1 MGYAVAGKP
10 EVALQLFG
18 KMRFQGLDLDAFAY
32 HVLLNALVEENCF
45 DAVQIIAS
53 QISMRGF
60 ENDITQSVMVKW
72 FCKQNMLDEAEGYLR
87 RLVTD
92 GRRPSKVNGS
102 VVGVLVHAL
111 CKRNKFEQAGKLLDE
126 FRGSGVVLD
135 SAYAV
140 WIGDLVQAGRLN
152 EALEIFQSKK
162 ALEGYVP
169 DVFRYNMLI
178 GRLLRQNRLED
189 VSDLLLEMKEGGIS
203 PDKVTMNAALC
214 FFCKA
219 GMVDIALELY
229 NSRFEFGLSPNS
241 MAYNYLINTLCG
253 DGSIDKAYGVLKYSI
268 DQGYFPGRKTF
279 SILADALCRE
289 GKLDKMKEL
298 VLFAL
303 ERNLMPSESTYDVFI
318 TTLCKTKRVE
328 DGYLIHEELNRISE
342 VRRESTYINL
352 ISGFCK
358 LKKGDIAA
366 RLLIEMQEHGY
377 SPTRKMFR
385 DVICSLCDMGN
396 PDKQFFTL
404 LEMQLSCQEPTCRI
418 YNFFIYGA
426 GHAKK
431 PELARQV
438 FELMQRNG
446 IKPILSSDVLMLQSY
461 LKSERILDAL
471 NFFNDLRHRR
481 EIGRRLYST
490 MIIGLCK
497 AKRAYLAL
505 DLLREMREKGVVPS
519 DDCYE
524 ILIQSLCWNKE
535 YDTAVNLIKDMEKVG
550 RRITSF
556 IGNILLLHSLK
567 TQELYEAWV
576 RLREL
581 QIEISDMSILGL
593 VIGSFSG
600 RIRVSQDIENLE
612 EVIAKCF
619 PLDVYTYNLLLSRLS
634 NSNMDYAC
642 ALFYRM
648 SQKGY
653 EPNRWTYDIL
663 VQGFLKHRR
672 TGDANRWLKAMHRKG
687 FSPTEHTMRFYRFI

>member
-45 DAVQIIAS
+45 DAVQVVAS

-60 ENDITQSVMVKW
+60 ENDVTQSVMVKW

-92 GRRPSKVNGS
+92 GRSGKVNGS
-102 VVGVLVHAL
+102 VVGVLIHAL
-111 CKRNKFEQAGKLLDE
+111 CKHKKFKQAGKLLDE
-126 FRGSGVVLD
+126 FRGSGLVLD

-140 WIGDLVQAGRLN
+140 WIGDLAQAGRLD
-152 EALEIFQSKK
+152 EALKIFQSKK
-162 ALEGYVP
+162 SLEGYVP
-169 DVFRYNMLI
+169 DVFRYNILI
-178 GRLLRQNRLED
+178 GRLLRENRLEE
-189 VSDLLLEMKEGGIS
+189 VFDLLLEMKEDGIS
-203 PDKVTMNAALC
+203 PDQVTMNAALC

-241 MAYNYLINTLCG
+241 MAYNYLINTFCG
-253 DGSIDKAYGVLKYSI
+253 NGSIDEAYRVLKYSM

-298 VLFAL
+298 VMFAL
-303 ERNLMPSESTYDVFI
+303 ERNLMPSESTYDMFI

-358 LKKGDIAA
+358 LHKGDIAA

-377 SPTRKMFR
+377 SPTHKMFR
-385 DVICSLCDMGN
+385 EVICSLCDMEN
-396 PDKQFFTL
+396 PDKRFFNL
-404 LEMQLSCQEPTCRI
+404 LEMQLSCREPTCRI
-418 YNFFIYGA
+418 YNIFIYGA

-431 PELARQV
+431 PELARLV
-438 FELMQRNG
+438 FEMMQRSG
-446 IKPILSSDVLMLQSY
+446 IKPNLSSEILMLQSY
-461 LKSERILDAL
+461 LKSERISDAL

-481 EIGRRLYST
+481 EIGRRLYSA
-490 MIIGLCK
+490 MITGLCK
-497 AKRAYLAL
+497 AKRADIAL
-505 DLLREMREKGVVPS
+505 DMLREMREKGVVPS
-519 DDCYE
+519 DNCYE
-524 ILIQSLCWNKE
+524 FLIQLLCWNKE
-535 YDTAVNLIKDMEKVG
+535 YNTAVNLIKDLEKVG
-550 RRITSF
+550 RHITSF

-581 QIEISDMSILGL
+581 QSEISDMSILGL

-619 PLDVYTYNLLLSRLS
+619 PLDVVTYNLLIRSFS
-634 NSNMDYAC
+634 NSSMDYAC

-672 TGDANRWLKAMHRKG
+672 TDEANRWLKAMHRKG